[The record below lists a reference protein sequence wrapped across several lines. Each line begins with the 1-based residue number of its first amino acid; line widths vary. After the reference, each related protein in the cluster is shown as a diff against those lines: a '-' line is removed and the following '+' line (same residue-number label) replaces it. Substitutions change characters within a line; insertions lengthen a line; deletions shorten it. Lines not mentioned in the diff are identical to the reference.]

1 MKALRLLSIYER
13 LCQGSVIQKKNEGE
27 RFLVHTK
34 TIQRDIEDLRMFLV
48 EEYPDEKEAGIIY
61 DRQKGGYRLKR
72 DQHTWLTNEE
82 VLLMAKILLE
92 SRACPRTEINQ
103 LLSKLILQCEP
114 KEQKRI
120 KKYINN
126 EHFHYIDLQHGT
138 QLKNRLWDINSAVYE
153 HRTVTLEYQRPQN
166 KEVVRR
172 VVEPYGIMF
181 SEYYFYLIAY
191 IKDSNFA
198 FPAVYRLDRI
208 VNYQIND
215 ECFTI
220 PDRERFEEGEF
231 RKRVQFM
238 RSGPII
244 RIRFRFW
251 GQSLE
256 AVLDRLSTARVL
268 EQEGKTAVVE
278 VEVFGTGIKMWL
290 LSQAQFLEVISPDW
304 FRAEMQQ
311 TIRDM
316 LSIYEDS
323 GVMKSREGDLI
334 E

>member
-1 MKALRLLSIYER
+1 
-13 LCQGSVIQKKNEGE
+13 
-27 RFLVHTK
+27 
-34 TIQRDIEDLRMFLV
+34 
-48 EEYPDEKEAGIIY
+48 
-61 DRQKGGYRLKR
+61 
-72 DQHTWLTNEE
+72 
-82 VLLMAKILLE
+82 
-92 SRACPRTEINQ
+92 
-103 LLSKLILQCEP
+103 
-114 KEQKRI
+114 
-120 KKYINN
+120 
-126 EHFHYIDLQHGT
+126 
-138 QLKNRLWDINSAVYE
+138 
-153 HRTVTLEYQRPQN
+153 
-166 KEVVRR
+166 
-172 VVEPYGIMF
+172 
-181 SEYYFYLIAY
+181 
-191 IKDSNFA
+191 
-198 FPAVYRLDRI
+198 
-208 VNYQIND
+208 
-215 ECFTI
+215 
-220 PDRERFEEGEF
+220 
-231 RKRVQFM
+231 M